1 MWILLCNGW
10 DTLFR
15 NNSLLTYPQCIIF
28 LFLDNLSAS
37 ISKVMIDFIYKI
49 HYNIE
54 LCYGIK
60 LLGGVIDETYL
71 AT

>member
-1 MWILLCNGW
+1 MEDN
-10 DTLFR
+10 F
-15 NNSLLTYPQCIIF
+15 SLLTYPQWITFAYTYIQ
-28 LFLDNLSAS
+28 
-37 ISKVMIDFIYKI
+37 KVMIDFIVMI

>member
-1 MWILLCNGW
+1 MGDN
-10 DTLFR
+10 F
-15 NNSLLTYPQCIIF
+15 SLLTYPQWITFAYTYIQ
-28 LFLDNLSAS
+28 
-37 ISKVMIDFIYKI
+37 KVMIDFIVRI

-71 AT
+71 ATKQT